1 MTKFKIYAGLK
12 RPYAPLHLV
21 DEKEFLTNREAKWYA
36 RECARK
42 IYRDHE
48 PYDSALMTKEEIR
61 EHPTDFGIYPLKEE
75 DFFESDVE
83 LEYLHAMDNWL
94 LFDVEF

>member
-1 MTKFKIYAGLK
+1 MIKILDFINKNA
-12 RPYAPLHLV
+12 
-21 DEKEFLTNREAKWYA
+21 
-36 RECARK
+36 
-42 IYRDHE
+42 
-48 PYDSALMTKEEIR
+48 
-61 EHPTDFGIYPLKEE
+61 DFGIYPLKEE